1 LQQENNDLKSEI
13 IDLKANLK
21 INKEI
26 IEDFFKKNNLYCLQN
41 EKENFYIKKLNEEN
55 KILADHMDKL
65 LQEKDELRNKVF
77 YFFNS
82 RKFFIKNS

>member
-26 IEDFFKKNNLYCLQN
+26 IEDFFKKNNLCCTPN

-82 RKFFIKNS
+82 IKFLNKI